1 MQICERFCPCFQE
14 KYVEYVTNI
23 TNSKKAGNIYFE
35 SDVVGLNIF
44 ICKFFWVGGKCL
56 KSNLYNIILAGF
68 KIREINE

>member
-1 MQICERFCPCFQE
+1 MISQNSLFLSPEVPLLLHLMQICERFCPCFQE

-44 ICKFFWVGGKCL
+44 GLVG
-56 KSNLYNIILAGF
+56 NV
-68 KIREINE
+68 